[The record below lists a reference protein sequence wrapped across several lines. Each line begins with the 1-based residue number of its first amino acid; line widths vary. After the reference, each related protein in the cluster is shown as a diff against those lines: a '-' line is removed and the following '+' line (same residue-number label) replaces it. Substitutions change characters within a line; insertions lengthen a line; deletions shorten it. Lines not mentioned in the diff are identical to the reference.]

1 MTNTQ
6 HVKVLS
12 LVVLTL
18 QTTALVLS
26 MRYTR
31 LPTQNSGPLYLTSTA
46 VFCAE
51 VCKVVICFCAVFIQN
66 VRVFVS
72 PLPTDKSLRLT
83 KVEIEQELLS
93 EPVELLKLA
102 IPSGLYTLQNNLLY
116 VALSNLDAATYQ
128 ITYQFKIITTAMFM
142 VSMLKKHITVKQWIS
157 LLILITGIIFVQV
170 NWLHIFRDAEWS
182 GTVEFPPNTYAYTP
196 RLAPSADVKSPLQS
210 MSTVS
215 QNPLVG
221 LCAVILASFSSGF
234 AGVYFEKLM
243 KSTAPSLWIRNIQL
257 GFWGSILALIGVFM
271 TDGTTVINDGFF
283 RGYNFSVVMVIALQ
297 SLGGLCVAVV
307 IKYADNILKVFA
319 TSISIILSCVASYYL
334 FNDFHPN
341 WYFVVGTLAVLSAT
355 ALYSLGEYKPSASSE
370 FPSVVVKS

>member
-66 VRVFVS
+66 
-72 PLPTDKSLRLT
+72 DKSLRLT

-157 LLILITGIIFVQV
+157 LLILITGIIFVQ
-170 NWLHIFRDAEWS
+170 
-182 GTVEFPPNTYAYTP
+182 
-196 RLAPSADVKSPLQS
+196 LAPSADVKSPLQS